1 MDRQSVLSRIGNP
14 PVLQKLPIVELAG
27 HSRVLIE
34 NHMGVL
40 AYSLEEIQI
49 KVSFG
54 KVQVV
59 GCALKIMQLSKEQM
73 VICGQIDSVQLFRR

>member
-1 MDRQSVLSRIGNP
+1 MDRPNFLTRSGKP
-14 PVLQKLPIVELAG
+14 AVLQKLPIIELAG
-27 HSRVLIE
+27 YSRVLVE

-54 KVQVV
+54 KLQIN
-59 GCALKIMQLSKEQM
+59 GCSLKIMQLSKEQM
-73 VICGQIDSVQLFRR
+73 VICGNIDSVQLFRR